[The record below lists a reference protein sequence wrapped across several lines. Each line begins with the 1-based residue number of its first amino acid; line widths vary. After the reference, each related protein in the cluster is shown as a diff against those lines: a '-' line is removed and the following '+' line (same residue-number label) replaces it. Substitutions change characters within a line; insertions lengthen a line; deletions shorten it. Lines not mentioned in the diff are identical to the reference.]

1 LKLAFIS
8 DLHLSPNTPDNN
20 QILFNLLESWQHN
33 LDGLYILGDFFD
45 YYLGDDDNNEFT
57 LSIKNA
63 FRKFTK
69 YTPIYFIVGNH
80 DFGLGRGFAK
90 ETGIKIIR
98 DLTTIK
104 VANNTIMLSHGDTFC
119 TLDIKYQRMKKILQN
134 PLLKYIL
141 RKTPLSWRYKLKE
154 TLENKAAGDFNAM
167 PQDTY
172 HVVDNTII
180 KFAKPRHANIVIHGH
195 THKPG
200 HYSIKMDSSTIERYE
215 IPDWADRDGGGY
227 IMIEDDKIQL
237 YYPTQNDT
245 K

>member
-8 DLHLSPNTPDNN
+8 DLHLSPDTPDNN
-20 QILFNLLESWQHN
+20 QLLFNLLKSWQHS
-33 LDGLYILGDFFD
+33 LDALYILGDFFD

-63 FRKFTK
+63 FREFTK
-69 YTPIYFIVGNH
+69 HTPIYFIGGNH
-80 DFGLGRGFAK
+80 DFGLGKIFVH

-104 VANNTIMLSHGDTFC
+104 VGNNTIMLSHGDAFC
-119 TLDIKYQRMKKILQN
+119 TLDIKYQRMKKVLQN

-154 TLENKAAGDFNAM
+154 ALENKSAKSFNSM
-167 PQDTY
+167 PNETY
-172 HVVDNTII
+172 HVVDSTII
-180 KFAKPRHANIVIHGH
+180 KLAKPRQANIVIHGH

-200 HYSIKMDSSTIERYE
+200 HYLIKTDNSTIERYE

-227 IMIEDDKIQL
+227 ILLEDESIHI
-237 YYPTQNDT
+237 YT
-245 K
+245 